1 MIYMILRL
9 YVGHD
14 NVNIALFIGG
24 KTFVVNVN
32 FCFM

>member
-14 NVNIALFIGG
+14 SVNIALFIGG